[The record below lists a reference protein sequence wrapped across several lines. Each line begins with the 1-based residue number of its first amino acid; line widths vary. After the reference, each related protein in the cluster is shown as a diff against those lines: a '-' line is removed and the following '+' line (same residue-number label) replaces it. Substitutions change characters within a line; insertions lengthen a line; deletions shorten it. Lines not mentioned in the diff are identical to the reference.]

1 MSGYSRVFISGLDN
15 LQGVLTEDTLT
26 SRDVGII
33 VYSTTV
39 TFDQIGKERPKM
51 MTMKNEDP
59 RAASMQ
65 CQLCAQLSVSG
76 AI

>member
-33 VYSTTV
+33 VYSTMV

-51 MTMKNEDP
+51 MTMTKIP
-59 RAASMQ
+59 GQ
-65 CQLCAQLSVSG
+65 PLCSANCVPS
-76 AI
+76 